1 MIRRWAWSSTAQY
14 STDISQGSLNTSQK
28 TTTSFR
34 TLFDCLLTCIRQ
46 KQQQCANCWR
56 ANIQKT
62 NRAAIIPCKVFRMFG
77 KSSISCITYL
87 LIFVFT
93 YAYVYLFVYLYTY
106 IFIYPS
112 NYPCNYLS
120 IYISYYLSKNI
131 HIFLSIPNPTVF
143 LPINLSDY
151 PSSFILLYIFI
162 SILLYIPNNFFFS
175 FNHYISSHLH
185 FSFILLQSFFPF
197 LSQSLYLKST
207 PISTSLYRVSA
218 GESPNRLW
226 SAKGA
231 CLRNVWEVF
240 NCFVFAFCS
249 RVKRHVGLRL

>member
-131 HIFLSIPNPTVF
+131 YFYLSPIQLSFYLSIYLTIHLLLYYYIFLFPYCFTFPTISSSLSIIIYP
-143 LPINLSDY
+143 PICIFRLFYFNHSFHFYLNLS
-151 PSSFILLYIFI
+151 I
-162 SILLYIPNNFFFS
+162 
-175 FNHYISSHLH
+175 
-185 FSFILLQSFFPF
+185 
-197 LSQSLYLKST
+197 
-207 PISTSLYRVSA
+207 
-218 GESPNRLW
+218 
-226 SAKGA
+226 
-231 CLRNVWEVF
+231 
-240 NCFVFAFCS
+240 
-249 RVKRHVGLRL
+249 